1 MDAVN
6 STKSLLLCSLVFG
19 LDVAP
24 VVVVMIGGTNEF
36 FGGWA
41 LMFV

>member
-6 STKSLLLCSLVFG
+6 STKSLLLCSLMFG
-19 LDVAP
+19 LEAA
-24 VVVVMIGGTNEF
+24 VVVVMIGGTNES

-41 LMFV
+41 LMFM